1 MSFKCWAIC
10 FCKTVD
16 DTIVSD
22 EQNFPAGRSLHVLQD
37 AASIPGMRTASTRNW
52 AGVRCPTAP
61 GGTPWAT
68 LHPEGRYEVTHAEFD
83 TRSDEYQRDLHVEIT
98 QNVSNFSCGLHQNAK
113 RWLWFI
119 PLTFFCTN
127 CHKHTNM
134 GRVYF

>member
-1 MSFKCWAIC
+1 MF
-10 FCKTVD
+10 
-16 DTIVSD
+16 
-22 EQNFPAGRSLHVLQD
+22 LQD
-37 AASIPGMRTASTRNW
+37 CWWHYCIRWARFSCWQVPAHSTGCSQHPW
-52 AGVRCPTAP
+52 DEGQPAP
-61 GGTPWAT
+61 GTGQGWDVP
-68 LHPEGRYEVTHAEFD
+68 LHPVVHHERRYIQEGRYEVTHAEFD
-83 TRSDEYQRDLHVEIT
+83 TRNDEYQRDLRVEIT